1 MSPRKHVV
9 ITGTGRS
16 GTTFLVE
23 LLTHLGLDTGFT
35 PDNLDSQKYEVA
47 RAGLE
52 HDIRWENCPYIV
64 KKPRFNEYAQEVLNR
79 GDIVIEHVF
88 VPMRDLYSAAESRRF
103 VEKSTLSQLSFV
115 ERMAV
120 ARSGEPLPGGL
131 WRTTSVEPGEQEK
144 VLLEQVYDL
153 LYTFSDTSIPLTL
166 MRFPRIVHDC
176 RYVFGKLQP
185 ILAGIPYERFED
197 AFAKTARPELVHSF
211 RETDQ

>member
-35 PDNLDSQKYEVA
+35 PESLESGKHKIA

-52 HDIRWENCPYIV
+52 HDIRSEKCPYIV
-64 KKPRFNEYAQEVLNR
+64 KKPRFNEYAQELLSR
-79 GDIVIEHVF
+79 GDIIIEHVF

-103 VEKSTLSQLSFV
+103 VEKSTLSQLSLV

-131 WRTTSVEPGEQEK
+131 WRTTSVEPGEQEQ

-153 LYTFSDTSIPLTL
+153 LYTLSDTAIPLTL

-176 RYVFGKLQP
+176 RYLFEKLQP
-185 ILAGIPYERFED
+185 VLESISYERFET
-197 AFAKTARPELVHSF
+197 AFATTAQPHLVHNF
-211 RETDQ
+211 